1 MFILQGNVDAGL
13 RLARFT
19 QVFLSVN
26 QIYNCVPF
34 IFKKFDKY
42 HCFWRFL
49 ILFIVLEGAL
59 DLTDLRYI
67 FSQYHKSDV
76 SSIIAKSLSFQSSAR
91 MSRTSNKR
99 TWTEQLAVE
108 EREKE
113 REHLQKLQNRTNY
126 LKNPRFDASQ
136 AKLLTTANRPQAKD
150 INIKRSPTEI
160 EPIEKVQV
168 CQFADTCTLSSS

>member
-1 MFILQGNVDAGL
+1 M
-13 RLARFT
+13 
-19 QVFLSVN
+19 
-26 QIYNCVPF
+26 
-34 IFKKFDKY
+34 
-42 HCFWRFL
+42 
-49 ILFIVLEGAL
+49 
-59 DLTDLRYI
+59 
-67 FSQYHKSDV
+67 
-76 SSIIAKSLSFQSSAR
+76 FQSSAR

-160 EPIEKVQV
+160 EPIDKVQV
-168 CQFADTCTLSSS
+168 CEFADTCTLSYS